1 MAGKSAK
8 RHAINNTRVLNQSI
22 YISSGLIILSL
33 SRLFLSNNKSVTL
46 SFFFNLKLI
55 LSQLPLLVC
64 LYILNKTG
72 RPIWSNGELKNE
84 GSMINLSNPQ
94 GLIEYMLDIIY
105 LSWVGDI
112 FLTIFNS
119 FKLIWLIWIIV
130 IPSYIIYKL
139 FQLRNQF
146 GGSKPFNIPQQ
157 NNKNAR
163 SSKSTNAKE
172 TEKSKRQLKREN
184 RSNEKV
190 KYRYK

>member
-94 GLIEYMLDIIY
+94 GLVEYMLDIIY

>member
-94 GLIEYMLDIIY
+94 GLVEYMLDIIY

-112 FLTIFNS
+112 FLIIFNS

>member
-8 RHAINNTRVLNQSI
+8 KHAINNTRILNQSI
-22 YISSGLIILSL
+22 YISSGLITLSL
-33 SRLFLSNNKSVTL
+33 SRLFLSNDKSVTL

-94 GLIEYMLDIIY
+94 GLVEYMLDIIY

-146 GGSKPFNIPQQ
+146 GGSKSFNIPQQ

-163 SSKSTNAKE
+163 SRRSINAKE